1 MISGTGRPRAAVA
14 LALLLAMVLFAPA
27 ASAFH
32 DHGDRPESECRV
44 CAISTVESAA
54 IPSGGVIP
62 APSEVGGSLAAED
75 ERRGAPPV
83 LESGA
88 ARGPP
93 A

>member
-1 MISGTGRPRAAVA
+1 MTSGSGRARAAVA
-14 LALLLAMVLFAPA
+14 LALLLAMALFAPA
-27 ASAFH
+27 AAAFH

-44 CAISTVESAA
+44 CAVSTVESAA
-54 IPSGGVIP
+54 VPSGGMVP
-62 APSEVGGSLAAED
+62 APSGVTGPLVTED
-75 ERRGAPPV
+75 ELRGPPPV